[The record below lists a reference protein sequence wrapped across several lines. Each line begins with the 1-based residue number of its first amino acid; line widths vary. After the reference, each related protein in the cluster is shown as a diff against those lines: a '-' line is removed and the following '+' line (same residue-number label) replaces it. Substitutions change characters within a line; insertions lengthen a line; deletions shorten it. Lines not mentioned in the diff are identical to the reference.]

1 MEPRGKGTGV
11 GRVRGEGAPG
21 AGTRGERGPGDQA
34 QSDRLPGDPTQADPP
49 PDHPTPYQLAQRQG
63 QEAMRRTLL
72 DAASRLLLEEGP
84 GALTMRRVA
93 GAVGCSTTVLYT
105 MFGGKEGLADALYR
119 EGFERLR
126 RRLEAAGGDPDPLG
140 RLRALGRAYRASALA
155 EPGYYGVMFQ
165 QAIPGFRPS
174 AESLVV
180 AGAGLEV
187 LTQAVRAAMEA
198 GGLRAGDPRA
208 VAEVLWAAVHGVVSL
223 ELAGHFA
230 DPEVADDRFQTLAS
244 AAILPFLP
252 RPDPPTTRRH

>member
-1 MEPRGKGTGV
+1 MEPRGEGTGG
-11 GRVRGEGAPG
+11 GRARGEGTPA
-21 AGTRGERGPGDQA
+21 
-34 QSDRLPGDPTQADPP
+34 DRL
-49 PDHPTPYQLAQRQG
+49 PDHPTLYQLAQRQG

-105 MFGGKEGLADALYR
+105 MFGSKEGLADALYR

-126 RRLEAAGGDPDPLG
+126 RRLEASGGDPDPLG
-140 RLRALGRAYRASALA
+140 RLRALGRSYRDSALA

-174 AESLVV
+174 PESLVV
-180 AGAGLEV
+180 AGASLNV
-187 LTQAVRAAMEA
+187 LTQAVRVAMEA
-198 GGLRAGDPRA
+198 GVLQAGDPRA
-208 VAEVLWAAVHGVVSL
+208 VAEVLWAAVHGAVSL
-223 ELAGHFA
+223 ELAGHFP

-252 RPDPPTTRRH
+252 GPGLPTTRRH

>member
-105 MFGGKEGLADALYR
+105 MFGAKEGLADALYR

-180 AGAGLEV
+180 AGASLEV